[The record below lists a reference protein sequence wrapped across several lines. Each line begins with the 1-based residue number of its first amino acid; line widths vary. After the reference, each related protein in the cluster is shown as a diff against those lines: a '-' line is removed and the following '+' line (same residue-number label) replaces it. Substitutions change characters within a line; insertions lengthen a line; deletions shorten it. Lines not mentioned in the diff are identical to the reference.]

1 MKIELTKRLFTA
13 CIVVFV
19 MSMLMVMFVVGNYL
33 ARRNL
38 EEVKDMAIH
47 VSAILDTQGWD
58 LLPQAD
64 QNSPTRMT
72 IIAPDGSV
80 LYDSNFPADT
90 LENHGD
96 REEFRDALVYGEGES
111 ARYSKALLH
120 KTVNYA
126 VRLKDGNVMRI
137 SMVQDTIWMLLAS
150 MLNPM
155 LVIVLIAVLLSV
167 FLASRFSRKIM
178 EPINRMDVEN
188 PDDRD
193 VYDEMKPFIH
203 RLVSQNQQIHR
214 QMEAIKEEHSKQ
226 DAMRREF
233 TANVSHELKTPLTSI
248 SGFAEI
254 IRDGMVQEKDI
265 PHFAD
270 TIHKEAA
277 RLMNLVNDILR
288 LSRLEDIDER
298 PEKDM
303 VPIQLQDTAGV
314 VMKRL
319 QLLAEKQEITMQ
331 LDGDPVQIL
340 GVSNIIEEVVYNVCD
355 NAIKYGKRGGYV
367 HITTGVKDG
376 RAFLLVKDNGIGIS
390 QANQSRVFERFYRV
404 DKSHSKAVGGTGLG
418 LSIVKHA
425 MLQHGG
431 EVTLE
436 STLGTGTEVGLWFP
450 LYEADDKTTESGDN
464 P

>member
-13 CIVVFV
+13 CILVFIL
-19 MSMLMVMFVVGNYL
+19 SIFMVMIVVGNYL

-80 LYDSNFPADT
+80 LYDSNFPANT

-96 REEFRDALVYGEGES
+96 REEFLDALRNGEGES
-111 ARYSKALLH
+111 SRYSKSLLQ

-126 VRLKDGNVMRI
+126 IRLRDGNVVRI
-137 SMVQDTIWMLLAS
+137 SMVQDTVWMLLAN

-155 LVIVLIAVLLSV
+155 MLIVLVAVLISV
-167 FLASRFSRKIM
+167 LLASRFSRKIM

-193 VYDEMKPFIH
+193 IYDEMKPFVH

-214 QMEAIKEEHSKQ
+214 QMEAIKEEHAKQ
-226 DAMRREF
+226 DTMRREF

-270 TIHKEAA
+270 TIYKEAA
-277 RLMNLVNDILR
+277 RLMDLVNDILR
-288 LSRLEDIDER
+288 LSRLEDIDQR

-303 VPIQLQDTAGV
+303 VPIQLQETAAV

-319 QLLAEKQEITMQ
+319 ALPAEQKEIRIEYE
-331 LDGDPVQIL
+331 GDPVEIR
-340 GVSNIIEEVVYNVCD
+340 GVPNIIEEVVYNVCD
-355 NAIKYGKRGGYV
+355 NAIKYGKTGGSV
-367 HITTGVKDG
+367 RITTGIENGRGFLKVKD
-376 RAFLLVKDNGIGIS
+376 DGIGIPL
-390 QANQSRVFERFYRV
+390 ADQSRVFERFYRV
-404 DKSHSKAVGGTGLG
+404 NKSHSKEVGGTGLG

-431 EVTLE
+431 EVTLD
-436 STLGTGTEVGLWFP
+436 STLGTGTEIGLWFP
-450 LYEADDKTTESGDN
+450 VLDTNENTAESEES